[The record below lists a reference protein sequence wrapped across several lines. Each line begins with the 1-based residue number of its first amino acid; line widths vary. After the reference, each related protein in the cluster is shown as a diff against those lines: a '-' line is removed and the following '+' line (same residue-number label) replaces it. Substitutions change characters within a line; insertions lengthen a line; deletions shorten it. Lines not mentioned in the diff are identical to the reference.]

1 MVWIKVRQD
10 KSKCHGSKNESSS
23 VTEQQMIHIVAFGDQ
38 YANINDDYQVFTYSI
53 VVQSFTSQGYSGYI
67 K

>member
-10 KSKCHGSKNESSS
+10 KSKCHGSKSESSS

>member
-10 KSKCHGSKNESSS
+10 KSKCHGSKSESSS

-38 YANINDDYQVFTYSI
+38 YANINDDYQVFASCI
-53 VVQSFTSQGYSGYI
+53 GVESLTSQAYSKKI
-67 K
+67 

>member
-23 VTEQQMIHIVAFGDQ
+23 VTEQQMIHMEAFGDQ
-38 YANINDDYQVFTYSI
+38 YANINDDYQVFASCI
-53 VVQSFTSQGYSGYI
+53 GVESLTSQAYSKKI
-67 K
+67 